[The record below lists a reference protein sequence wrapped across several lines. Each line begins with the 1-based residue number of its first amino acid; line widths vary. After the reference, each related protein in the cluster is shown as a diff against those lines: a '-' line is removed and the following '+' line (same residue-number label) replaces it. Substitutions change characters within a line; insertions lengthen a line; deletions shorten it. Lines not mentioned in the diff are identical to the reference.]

1 MSGSC
6 QKQEIRA
13 LNEKLWRICRHIS
26 FFFNGME
33 NGDTTLDSTVLRGSE
48 IWQDDRSEGGIM
60 NIIRGF

>member
-26 FFFNGME
+26 FFNGME

-48 IWQDDRSEGGIM
+48 IWQDDRSEGGFM